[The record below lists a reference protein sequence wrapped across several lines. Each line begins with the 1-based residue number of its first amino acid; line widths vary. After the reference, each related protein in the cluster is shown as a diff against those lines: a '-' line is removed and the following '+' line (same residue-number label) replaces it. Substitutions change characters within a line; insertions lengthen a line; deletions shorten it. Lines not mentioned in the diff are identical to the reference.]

1 MTNQEIQDILNKLR
15 DGELE
20 EYCVSKEDFMA
31 FRKVLIEREDFKH
44 FHGTAK
50 RGGSIVYR
58 YTKIQEADR
67 CQLLNFWHIF
77 LLKTAI
83 KDCSL
88 FFPYLYG
95 IFLQFF

>member
-1 MTNQEIQDILNKLR
+1 MDNRKKIGEKFPLLGRLFFIEKEMVELTNQEIQDILNKLR

-58 YTKIQEADR
+58 YTKDPR
-67 CQLLNFWHIF
+67 
-77 LLKTAI
+77 
-83 KDCSL
+83 S
-88 FFPYLYG
+88 
-95 IFLQFF
+95 